1 MTVFTPFLQCGQN
14 QTLVTTCSNGFITCL
29 LSLAKYL
36 KLETSTA
43 SFFQLANSYD
53 ELEIS
58 LDLTNSK
65 LIFISDEDKDS
76 KKDIILNTIK
86 DTEEK
91 IIEIKKKYLLLV
103 PEEIKFLFPIICHM
117 NIFNFI
123 KKMNFQHQNL
133 IEKLKDIK
141 NEINFIH
148 YKFSINENPHNQ
160 NKKLEARLDYL
171 CKIKNEV
178 KTELIELK
186 NAYNDLDDLFTKEI
200 KSAEEKLNSCGSFY
214 ICFWS
219 YIRRNTNINLKNNR
233 NSVIRNYFQYLFS
246 ED

>member
-1 MTVFTPFLQCGQN
+1 M
-14 QTLVTTCSNGFITCL
+14 
-29 LSLAKYL
+29 
-36 KLETSTA
+36 
-43 SFFQLANSYD
+43 
-53 ELEIS
+53 
-58 LDLTNSK
+58 
-65 LIFISDEDKDS
+65 
-76 KKDIILNTIK
+76 
-86 DTEEK
+86 
-91 IIEIKKKYLLLV
+91 
-103 PEEIKFLFPIICHM
+103 
-117 NIFNFI
+117 
-123 KKMNFQHQNL
+123 
-133 IEKLKDIK
+133 KLK
-141 NEINFIH
+141 INFID

-178 KTELIELK
+178 KNELIELK

>member
-1 MTVFTPFLQCGQN
+1 
-14 QTLVTTCSNGFITCL
+14 
-29 LSLAKYL
+29 
-36 KLETSTA
+36 
-43 SFFQLANSYD
+43 
-53 ELEIS
+53 
-58 LDLTNSK
+58 
-65 LIFISDEDKDS
+65 
-76 KKDIILNTIK
+76 
-86 DTEEK
+86 
-91 IIEIKKKYLLLV
+91 
-103 PEEIKFLFPIICHM
+103 
-117 NIFNFI
+117 
-123 KKMNFQHQNL
+123 MNFQHQNL

-148 YKFSINENPHNQ
+148 YKFSINENPDNQ